1 MFGPCL
7 CLPLDFSSWKAV
19 CWAFRADTNVSRYF
33 WASPVEGGSCC
44 CSLLLIWGWNL
55 YWTKLNE
62 LGAPVPVQLPVLMPS
77 LYFSPQKWIYSL
89 YHSCYNGFSSF
100 FKERSLG
107 WCRII
112 CKCPVALQ
120 ETKFSAWTPS
130 CCTSCVCR
138 QESGEAG
145 AEGCSAARDVCWDG
159 SETSRLPFVSKLCWI
174 PDVRLTAGIQHK
186 TKRCFAGMTRHAD
199 LLCSEISPVWNE
211 VVPWRGLLNYNERG
225 TRGRCSH

>member
-1 MFGPCL
+1 MSWEPLCLYSCL
-7 CLPLDFSSWKAV
+7 CWCLP
-19 CWAFRADTNVSRYF
+19 YF
-33 WASPVEGGSCC
+33 
-44 CSLLLIWGWNL
+44 
-55 YWTKLNE
+55 
-62 LGAPVPVQLPVLMPS
+62 
-77 LYFSPQKWIYSL
+77 FSPRKWIYSL

-107 WCRII
+107 WCRIL

-159 SETSRLPFVSKLCWI
+159 SETSRLPFVSKLCWV
-174 PDVRLTAGIQHK
+174 PDVRRTAGIQHK
-186 TKRCFAGMTRHAD
+186 TKRCFAGMTGHAD

-211 VVPWRGLLNYNERG
+211 VVPWRGVLNYNERG